1 MRLSSRISGLYNN
14 HYMKQ
19 IKTVRFPMAENTSKV
34 FFCHNVGKQSLTFLN
49 SDYSGFGNLDKHY
62 ADFSNYP
69 VWFQCHYIADNN
81 KCVPKDWNFDLIDIT
96 GSNKERIKAPTPPL
110 TDAELMA
117 ILASLA
123 GETNGS

>member
-14 HYMKQ
+14 HYVKQ

-34 FFCHNVGKQSLTFLN
+34 FFNQRIDKQSLSFVG
-49 SDYSGFGNLDKHY
+49 SDYSGFGKPDRHY
-62 ADFSNYP
+62 SDFSNYP
-69 VWFQCHYIADNN
+69 VWFQCHYITDNN
-81 KCVPKDWNFDLIDIT
+81 KCKPIDWNFDLIDIT